1 MGYIGKEPASVAL
14 TSSDITDGII
24 TTDKV
29 AGEAITTAKLAAGA
43 VSNAKIAADTVNSAN
58 VDSTIST
65 TGKSIAF
72 TLVL

>member
-1 MGYIGKEPASVAL
+1 MPYLGRTPTSVPLSAG
-14 TSSDITDGII
+14 DISDGII
-24 TTDKV
+24 TTAKV
-29 AGEAITTAKLAAGA
+29 ADLNITTAKLAAGA
-43 VSNAKIAADTVNSAN
+43 VSNAKIAADTINSTN